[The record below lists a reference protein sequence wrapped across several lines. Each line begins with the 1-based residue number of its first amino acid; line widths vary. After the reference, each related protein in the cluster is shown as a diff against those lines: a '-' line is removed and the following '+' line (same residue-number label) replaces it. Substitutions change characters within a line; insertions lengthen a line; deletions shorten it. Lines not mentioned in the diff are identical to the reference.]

1 MGGGLKYHQGYLEFK
16 DTYGQ
21 NFNGYTH
28 VFEVRPFNGVVND
41 VTECRVIPEINMAGT
56 QPEVIESQFA

>member
-1 MGGGLKYHQGYLEFK
+1 MGVNSPRVIEFK

-28 VFEVRPFNGVVND
+28 VFEVCLFNGIVD
-41 VTECRVIPEINMAGT
+41 DITGSLVIPKID
-56 QPEVIESQFA
+56 IEAAQTGSYRIS